1 MRDAVNIQEVSQLG
15 VDWIGLNFCP
25 GSPQYVRQIS
35 SNAGIIPDYGSLDT
49 VYIKDN
55 TSQTSH
61 QKPLLCG
68 IFADDMPQ
76 NIVTRVVNFHLD
88 IVRLDGEESPVMI
101 DNLRRTLDPDI
112 HAGIKIMKSFTVSSQ
127 DDLKICKEYVG
138 HADYFLF
145 KLETPFDKSLFSEY
159 KEDIPFLL
167 SDNTIITEAESVKSL
182 SCPQFLGVSIDCG
195 FETESGLKDVE
206 SLKRFLEKLI
216 NR

>member
-35 SNAGIIPDYGSLDT
+35 SNAGIIPDYGSLDN
-49 VYIKDN
+49 VYTKDN
-55 TSQTSH
+55 TSQISH

-101 DNLRRTLDPDI
+101 DNLRKTLDPDI

-145 KLETPFDKSLFSEY
+145 KLETLFDKSLFSEY
-159 KEDIPFLL
+159 KEDVPFLL
-167 SDNTIITEAESVKSL
+167 SDNAIATEAESIKSL
-182 SCPQFLGVSIDCG
+182 SCPQFLGVSIDCV
-195 FETESGLKDVE
+195 FDTESGLKDVE
-206 SLKRFLEKLI
+206 SLKRFLEKLH
-216 NR
+216 